1 MNIGSGELSTMK
13 NLNEEPADLIDFI
26 DYDKL
31 TQ

>member
-1 MNIGSGELSTMK
+1 MNVGPGQLSTMK

-26 DYDKL
+26 DYDKP